1 MLMQETNPVDPSVK
15 DAGHKNILSLLV
27 AADEN
32 NLIGDNNKLP
42 WHLPD
47 DLKYFKN
54 ITWAMPVI
62 MGRKTFESVGKPLP
76 GRQNIVI
83 TRNAGW
89 KHEGVDVVHHIDEA
103 IGLAMKR
110 NVLEVFIIGGAE
122 IFKTSFEKADRI
134 YMTRIHHKFEGD
146 VYFPAINELQ
156 WKLTKEVFR
165 APDEKNAYAHS
176 FQVWE
181 RRARILE

>member
-1 MLMQETNPVDPSVK
+1 MKESNLTEASNK
-15 DAGHKNILSLLV
+15 HAGNQTVLSLLV

-32 NLIGDNNKLP
+32 NLIGNQNKLP

-54 ITWAMPVI
+54 ITWGMPII

-83 TRNAGW
+83 TRNPDW
-89 KHEGVDVVHHIDEA
+89 NHKGVDVVHDIEES
-103 IGLAMKR
+103 INLAEKR

-122 IFKTSFEKADRI
+122 IFKTSFKKAGRI
-134 YMTRIHHKFEGD
+134 YMTRIHHRFEGD
-146 VYFPAINELQ
+146 AYFPPVDEKE
-156 WKLTKEVFR
+156 WRLTKEIFR
-165 APDEKNAYAHS
+165 APDEKNLYAHS

-181 RRARILE
+181 KRE

>member
-1 MLMQETNPVDPSVK
+1 MNE
-15 DAGHKNILSLLV
+15 KNSKPLLSLLV

-32 NLIGDNNKLP
+32 NLIGNQNKLP

-54 ITWAMPVI
+54 LTWAMPVI
-62 MGRKTFESVGKPLP
+62 MGRKTFESVGKVLP

-83 TRNAGW
+83 TRNTGW
-89 KHEGVDVVHHIDEA
+89 KFEGADVVHTIDEA
-103 IGLAMKR
+103 IDLAKKR
-110 NVLEVFIIGGAE
+110 AVLEIFIIGGAE
-122 IFKTSFEKADRI
+122 IFKTSMDLANRI
-134 YMTRIHHKFEGD
+134 YMTRIHHVFEGD
-146 VYFPAINELQ
+146 VYFPVIATDE

-165 APDEKNAYAHS
+165 QKDEKNLYDHS

-181 RRARILE
+181 RR

>member
-1 MLMQETNPVDPSVK
+1 M
-15 DAGHKNILSLLV
+15 LV

-32 NLIGDNNKLP
+32 NLIGNGNKLP

-54 ITWAMPVI
+54 LTWGMPVI

-83 TRNAGW
+83 TRNADW
-89 KHEGVDVVHHIDEA
+89 AQPGVDVVNDIGSAID
-103 IGLAMKR
+103 LAAKKD
-110 NVLEVFIIGGAE
+110 VKEIFIIGGAE
-122 IFKTSFEKADRI
+122 IFNTSISDADRI
-134 YMTRIHHKFEGD
+134 YLTRIHHMFEGD
-146 VYFPAINELQ
+146 VYFTEMKKNE
-156 WKLTKEVFR
+156 WEMVKEVYR
-165 APDEKNAYAHS
+165 NKDEKNLYDHS

-181 RRARILE
+181 RSH

>member
-1 MLMQETNPVDPSVK
+1 MNDPGNK
-15 DAGHKNILSLLV
+15 TIISLLV

-32 NLIGDNNKLP
+32 NLIGNKNQLP

-54 ITWAMPVI
+54 LTWAMPII

-83 TRNAGW
+83 TRNREW
-89 KHEGVDVVHHIDEA
+89 QQEGVDVVHDIQQAVD
-103 IGLAMKR
+103 LAMKR
-110 NVLEVFIIGGAE
+110 NVKEIFIIGGAE
-122 IFKTSFEKADRI
+122 IFKTSFENSDRI

-146 VYFPAINELQ
+146 VYFPEIKDEL
-156 WKLTKEVFR
+156 WEMKKDVYR
-165 APDEKNAYAHS
+165 APDEKNLFAHS

-181 RRARILE
+181 RR